1 MLRPFEGDRYTGTR
15 GWPMFAAPLMGQGAA
30 GHCRRCG
37 EPSGSCRCGCRECR
51 REAKELLVTPGTAGQ
66 DGTKI
71 GGTEAG
77 KLDPVAM
84 AMIERAKP
92 AAGAATADVL
102 QRDNAIGTATG
113 FIGGGCCASLS
124 VEYAPTSA
132 IVSFTVL
139 VEVTDSEGTAML
151 WLRQEAAGT
160 PYRVKECII
169 TTKPGAKLTVLALNC
184 TARVRWCE
192 IFSCGC

>member
-15 GWPMFAAPLMGQGAA
+15 GWPMFAAPLMGSLPA

-37 EPSGSCRCGCRECR
+37 VPSGSCRCGCRECR
-51 REAKELLVTPGTAGQ
+51 REAKELLVTPATAAGQ
-66 DGTKI
+66 DA
-71 GGTEAG
+71 AG
-77 KLDPVAM
+77 AGALDPVAM
-84 AMIERAKP
+84 AMIERTRP
-92 AAGAATADVL
+92 AAPAATTEVL
-102 QRDNAIGTATG
+102 QSGKAIGTGTG

-124 VEYAPTSA
+124 VEYAPTSPSVPF
-132 IVSFTVL
+132 IVL
-139 VEVTDSEGTAML
+139 VEVADSEGTAML
-151 WLRQEAAGT
+151 WLRQETAGT

-169 TTKPGAKLTVLALNC
+169 TTRPGAKLAVLALTC